1 MNIPDM
7 KQEKSRNKESVEFV
21 YNTPVI
27 SNKFNGKK
35 YFIRTYGCQ
44 MNVHDG
50 ERVKGVR
57 DKCSFRKL
65 GI

>member
-21 YNTPVI
+21 YNTPVM

-35 YFIRTYGCQ
+35 
-44 MNVHDG
+44 
-50 ERVKGVR
+50 
-57 DKCSFRKL
+57 
-65 GI
+65 